1 VARFGLGRGERPAAW
16 AAWSGASALAGAAPL
31 GYPEL
36 VCKAAEP
43 PAQGGLPG
51 PLAAQIEQDLL
62 RTFPSRADFASEGAP
77 GVRKLRRVLQA
88 YALATGGYLQGQNYL
103 AAQLLVVMGDEAGAF
118 WVLRALCDRMF
129 GRYFSGPGADSM
141 EGLKADIGRVTRRL
155 DTELPEVMAH
165 LREHGMGDLTLF
177 CPKWYLCL
185 FVNTLPEEVLLR
197 VWDNVILR
205 AGAWEEALFAVTVA
219 LLKASAGAV
228 LAAGGLS
235 EIFEAVKG
243 AGEGVWDVSGFLQSC
258 FGEGR
263 GAGATPEPEP
273 ASRKRRSSG
282 GGGVAARS
290 PAGGSAG
297 AGGATPTSARKR
309 RRAREA
315 GEEAGGGSPG
325 PGAGGVVP
333 ENWHGAAKATPPSA
347 KRPRRVALS
356 VSTIANSPAPARRPS
371 AAKGDPE
378 TPKVP
383 LTPMSRSLW
392 QNVVQAVTPSKKKGR
407 RGRAALQRTPRKTGG
422 KSQCG
427 RSLLGQALDAVLEGP
442 GLSRGEGG
450 AIGTEAAALV
460 CDWLELAHM
469 DSPAFPSRSRSRK
482 DE

>member
-1 VARFGLGRGERPAAW
+1 M
-16 AAWSGASALAGAAPL
+16 AGAAPL
-31 GYPEL
+31 GYSEV
-36 VCKAAEP
+36 VCKAAQP
-43 PAQGGLPG
+43 PAQGGLSG

-88 YALATGGYLQGQNYL
+88 YALTTGGYLQGQNYL

-141 EGLKADIGRVTRRL
+141 EGLKADIGLVTRRL
-155 DTELPEVMAH
+155 DAEVPEVMAH

-258 FGEGR
+258 FGEGG
-263 GAGATPEPEP
+263 GAAGTPEPEP
-273 ASRKRRSSG
+273 ASRKRRSSW
-282 GGGVAARS
+282 GGGVAASS
-290 PAGGSAG
+290 PPGSRG
-297 AGGATPTSARKR
+297 AGGATPASGRKR

-315 GEEAGGGSPG
+315 GEEADGGSSEPETG
-325 PGAGGVVP
+325 GAVP
-333 ENWHGAAKATPPSA
+333 EKWSGAAKTTPPSA

-356 VSTIANSPAPARRPS
+356 VSTVANSPAPSGRAA
-371 AAKGDPE
+371 AAKGDPQ

-392 QNVVQAVTPSKKKGR
+392 QNVMQAVTPSKKKGR
-407 RGRAALQRTPRKTGG
+407 TGRTARQRTPQKTSG
-422 KSQCG
+422 KLQRG

-442 GLSRGEGG
+442 GLSRQEGD
-450 AIGTEAAALV
+450 AIGREAAALV

-469 DSPAFPSRSRSRK
+469 DSPAFPSRSRSLK
-482 DE
+482 DQ

>member
-1 VARFGLGRGERPAAW
+1 
-16 AAWSGASALAGAAPL
+16 
-31 GYPEL
+31 
-36 VCKAAEP
+36 
-43 PAQGGLPG
+43 
-51 PLAAQIEQDLL
+51 
-62 RTFPSRADFASEGAP
+62 
-77 GVRKLRRVLQA
+77 
-88 YALATGGYLQGQNYL
+88 
-103 AAQLLVVMGDEAGAF
+103 
-118 WVLRALCDRMF
+118 
-129 GRYFSGPGADSM
+129 M

-155 DTELPEVMAH
+155 DAEVPEVMAH

-219 LLKASAGAV
+219 LLKASTGAV

-258 FGEGR
+258 FGEGG
-263 GAGATPEPEP
+263 GAAGTPEPEP
-273 ASRKRRSSG
+273 ASRKRRSSW
-282 GGGVAARS
+282 GGGVAASS
-290 PAGGSAG
+290 PPGSRG
-297 AGGATPTSARKR
+297 AGGATPASGRKR

-315 GEEAGGGSPG
+315 GEEADGGSSEPETG
-325 PGAGGVVP
+325 GAVP
-333 ENWHGAAKATPPSA
+333 EKWSGAAKTTPPSA

-356 VSTIANSPAPARRPS
+356 VSTVANSPAPSGRAA
-371 AAKGDPE
+371 AAKGDPQ

-392 QNVVQAVTPSKKKGR
+392 QNVMQAVTPSKKKGR
-407 RGRAALQRTPRKTGG
+407 TGRTARQRTPQKTSG
-422 KSQCG
+422 KLQRG

-442 GLSRGEGG
+442 GLSRQEGD
-450 AIGTEAAALV
+450 AIGREAAALV

-469 DSPAFPSRSRSRK
+469 DSPAFPSRSRSLK
-482 DE
+482 DQ